1 MSSDSEESHSSAHND
16 HGDEI
21 DTREGAVGAF
31 DAQEDD
37 SEGSATERRSLDEDE
52 SDDVQSVDNGIDG
65 LTFARTRRR
74 SPQEETHDSASVLS
88 IRPTIEVAH
97 SPASTDIPDDTP
109 SVQVCS
115 MADPHGNPL
124 TKTGFR
130 YILTHEQRARVAQLA
145 SPSPTDIT
153 AAIRTPLLVPPI
165 SIPWADTAR
174 SVTGLPIAALATI
187 LRIEQPRLP
196 ATIR

>member
-16 HGDEI
+16 HGDDI
-21 DTREGAVGAF
+21 DAREGAVGAF
-31 DAQEDD
+31 EAQDDD
-37 SEGSATERRSLDEDE
+37 SEGSATERRSVDGEDSE
-52 SDDVQSVDNGIDG
+52 DVQSVDNGIEG

-88 IRPTIEVAH
+88 IRPTIEVAG

-115 MADPHGNPL
+115 LADPHGNPL

-130 YILTHEQRARVAQLA
+130 NILTYEQRARVAQLA
-145 SPSPTDIT
+145 SPSPTDIA

-165 SIPWADTAR
+165 SIAWTNAAR
-174 SVTGLPIAALATI
+174 PVTCLPIAALATV
-187 LRIEQPRLP
+187 LRIEQSRLP
-196 ATIR
+196 TTV

>member
-16 HGDEI
+16 HGDDI
-21 DTREGAVGAF
+21 DAREGVVGTF

-37 SEGSATERRSLDEDE
+37 SGESATEQRSLDEDDSE
-52 SDDVQSVDNGIDG
+52 DVQSVDNGIEG

-88 IRPTIEVAH
+88 IRPTIEVAG

-115 MADPHGNPL
+115 LADPHGNPL

-130 YILTHEQRARVAQLA
+130 NILTHEQRARVAQLA
-145 SPSPTDIT
+145 SPSPTDIA

-165 SIPWADTAR
+165 SIAWTNAAR
-174 SVTGLPIAALATI
+174 PVTCLPIAALATV
-187 LRIEQPRLP
+187 LRIEQSRLP
-196 ATIR
+196 TTV